1 LLLTAVVIAVLLT
14 QDAMKYSAFP
24 RFAPIVFRGS
34 RRYVSRIIS
43 PRGRNTIGGSIDRGE
58 SRSKGATKPNEKPT
72 RSGRLVYEITC
83 TMLFTSLSMME
94 APSFFPRAGTRR
106 QRIDTSDTDDSN
118 NVTRGSVTHGFSRRK
133 SFSFYR
139 GRDARAMI
147 TRAFI
152 FFIIIVRQR
161 QRAEKRVRRPRSLSA
176 GTLAPSGRQLDGDQF
191 VQQMTSFSTHGI
203 ANRLINFY
211 PVFTLITRR

>member
-1 LLLTAVVIAVLLT
+1 
-14 QDAMKYSAFP
+14 MKYSAFP

-58 SRSKGATKPNEKPT
+58 SRSKGGTKLNEKPT

-94 APSFFPRAGTRR
+94 APSFSRRAETRQTRR

-161 QRAEKRVRRPRSLSA
+161 QRAEKRVRRPRSLSG
-176 GTLAPSGRQLDGDQF
+176 GTLAPSGRQLDGDQL